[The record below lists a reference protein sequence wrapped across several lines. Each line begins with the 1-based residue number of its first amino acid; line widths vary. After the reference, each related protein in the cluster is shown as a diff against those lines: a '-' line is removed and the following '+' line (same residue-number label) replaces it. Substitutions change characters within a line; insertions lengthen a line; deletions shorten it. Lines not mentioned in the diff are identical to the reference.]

1 VCYYLQEYDGTDFMF
16 PGKGGHVDLE
26 VAQAWKMFGAD
37 LQKEVIE

>member
-1 VCYYLQEYDGTDFMF
+1 MF
-16 PGKGGHVDLE
+16 PGKGGLVDFE